1 MELSPMTMSVTIA
14 TAKAKLLEFIQER
27 FAHPILQAPLG
38 ASCPCTLVTNQD
50 NMVVGYAVGD
60 LKYARDPARF
70 EGELTH
76 YFSDRHWADPVV
88 QGIKPFS
95 PRSTD
100 RTKLSLELTARGDV
114 TVTVTPLS
122 RDKDNPPCAIQ
133 ILGCEGNVIYGI
145 GNGIGAQ
152 APTAIYLIS
161 VSAPLALPD

>member
-1 MELSPMTMSVTIA
+1 MSMSVSIA

-27 FAHPILQAPLG
+27 FSNPILQAPFG

-60 LKYARDPARF
+60 LKYEPNPPRF

-76 YFSDRHWADPVV
+76 YFSDRHWADPVA

-95 PRSTD
+95 PRWTD
-100 RTKLSLELTARGDV
+100 RTKLVLAATLQGGIAV
-114 TVTVTPLS
+114 TVSTIS
-122 RDKDNPPCAIQ
+122 RDKDGPPCSIQ

-161 VSAPLALPD
+161 VSAPLAQPG

>member
-1 MELSPMTMSVTIA
+1 MSMSVSIA

-27 FAHPILQAPLG
+27 FAHPILQAPFG

-50 NMVVGYAVGD
+50 NMIVGYAVGD
-60 LKYARDPARF
+60 LKYASNPPRF

-95 PRSTD
+95 PRWTD
-100 RTKLSLELTARGDV
+100 RTKLTLELSPHGGVEV
-114 TVTVTPLS
+114 TVSAMS
-122 RDKDNPPCAIQ
+122 RDKDSPPCTIQ

-161 VSAPLALPD
+161 VSAPLAQPG